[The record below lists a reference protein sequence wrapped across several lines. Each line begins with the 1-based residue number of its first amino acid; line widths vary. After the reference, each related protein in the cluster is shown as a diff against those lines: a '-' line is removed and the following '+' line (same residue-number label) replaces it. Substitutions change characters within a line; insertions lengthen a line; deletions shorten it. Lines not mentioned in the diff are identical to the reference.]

1 MLLDEFVRKMEEK
14 TGIAPLKFSEE
25 GVISLGFTRD
35 SAQYEASIEKTED
48 DAEIT
53 LYAKV
58 GALPQRNREAC
69 MKSMLQA
76 NLFTYDLNG
85 ATLGIDKIT
94 DEIYLSRVF
103 TLESTDFDAFYKA
116 FENFL
121 EVEVTWIKRLNDN
134 LLKEE

>member
-1 MLLDEFVRKMEEK
+1 MNFDEFATKMEEK
-14 TGIAPLKFSEE
+14 TGISPLKFNEE
-25 GVISLGFTRD
+25 GVIALGFTRD

-48 DAEIT
+48 DATIT

-58 GALPQRNREAC
+58 GALPQKNREAC
-69 MKSMLQA
+69 MKAMLEA

-85 ATLGIDKIT
+85 ATLGIDKVT

-103 TLESTDFDAFYKA
+103 SLESTDFDAFYKD
-116 FENFL
+116 FENFI

-134 LLKEE
+134 SL